1 MKTKKYSSYKEIENE
16 LEILNLQREIDY
28 QKLVLS
34 FEKTKQNLQPKNLV
48 TDLLGFNSVSNT
60 TIYSTLFSAAI
71 PFVLEKAI
79 PVIKNWISKKK
90 RGD

>member
-34 FEKTKQNLQPKNLV
+34 VEKTKQNLQPKNLV

-79 PVIKNWISKKK
+79 PAIKKWISKKK
-90 RGD
+90 RDD